1 MFECGINLQY
11 TTQAMC
17 EPLAPCPWPHICV
30 SSRDDAAFYH
40 RIEPLPVSGDPV
52 ATFKR
57 LKNLLEN
64 TERTVINTATEDYVH
79 AICRSRRGY
88 IDDLECRLCATE
100 KVIHVRS
107 AARAWHAVYDF
118 GVNRARVE
126 TLRRELVK
134 VQT

>member
-1 MFECGINLQY
+1 
-11 TTQAMC
+11 MC
-17 EPLAPCPWPHICV
+17 EPLAPCPWTHTCV

-40 RIEPLPVSGDPV
+40 RVEPLPVSGDPV
-52 ATFKR
+52 ATFQR

-64 TERTVINTATEDYVH
+64 TGRTVINTATEDYVH
-79 AICRSRRGY
+79 ATCRSRRGY
-88 IDDLECRLCATE
+88 IDNLECRLCATE
-100 KVIHVRS
+100 KVVHVRS
-107 AARAWHAVYDF
+107 AARAWYAVYDF